1 MRCSVRS
8 TILRMYGKAEQA
20 RNYYGVL
27 LLAIATPWVGP
38 GEKNDSVIVR
48 SRALIV
54 MEAVKCGVA
63 SIRSFNFSM
72 VALYPG

>member
-1 MRCSVRS
+1 
-8 TILRMYGKAEQA
+8 MYGKAEQA

-27 LLAIATPWVGP
+27 RVLLAIATPWVGP

-72 VALYPG
+72 VVLYSG